1 MKVYVAM
8 YFVDN
13 GYGDSA
19 YDLEDVAV
27 FSNKDDAI
35 EWAEGKE
42 NEYDYVQIVER
53 DVKK

>member
-13 GYGDSA
+13 GYGESA

-27 FSNKDDAI
+27 FNNENDAK
-35 EWAEGKE
+35 EWAKGKE
-42 NEYDYVQIVER
+42 NEYDYVQIVAR
-53 DVKK
+53 DVQ